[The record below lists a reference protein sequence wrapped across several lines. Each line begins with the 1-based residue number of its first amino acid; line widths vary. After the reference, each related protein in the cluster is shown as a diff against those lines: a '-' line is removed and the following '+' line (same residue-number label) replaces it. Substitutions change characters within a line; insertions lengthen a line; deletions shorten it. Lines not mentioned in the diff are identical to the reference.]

1 MQTEKR
7 SITRELKL
15 HAILLATLLAAMWGL
30 EVADALVFAGG
41 LDEYGIRPRETDG
54 LWGIVFAPFLHGSFE
69 HLAGN
74 SVPFLALGWLI
85 LLHEVRD
92 FVVASLA
99 ALVVGGVGT
108 WAVGSPGVHIGA
120 SGIVFG
126 YLGYLLMRG
135 WYRRSIGAVLLSV
148 GVFVLYGGL
157 LWGVL
162 PGTEGISWE
171 GHLFGFLGGALA
183 ARLLVRRAVQEQ
195 PQLRVSV

>member
-1 MQTEKR
+1 MSTEKR

-15 HAILLATLLAAMWGL
+15 HAVLLATLLAAMWGL

-41 LDEYGIRPRETDG
+41 LDAYGIRPRDPDG
-54 LWGIVFAPFLHGSFE
+54 LWGIAFAPFLHGGFE

-99 ALVVGGVGT
+99 ALVVGGLGT
-108 WAVGSPGVHIGA
+108 WAVGAPGVHIGA

-135 WYRRSIGAVLLSV
+135 WYRRSLGAVLLSV
-148 GVFVLYGGL
+148 GVFILYGGL

-162 PGTEGISWE
+162 PGTVGISWE

-183 ARLLVRRAVQEQ
+183 ARLLVRRAAPE
-195 PQLRVSV
+195 PRLRVSV